1 MEQYKKPL
9 VCSKYEAVNG
19 IIPLAAAIVGAA
31 TAIGG
36 AIAGMSAAQAA
47 AVGVAAGLKAVPL
60 GSRDN
65 HLILTRSTTLQE
77 A

>member
-19 IIPLAAAIVGAA
+19 IIPLAAIAAAA

-36 AIAGMSAAQAA
+36 AVAGMSAAEAA
-47 AVGVAAGLKAVPL
+47 AVGVAAGLKAMPL

-77 A
+77 V

>member
-19 IIPLAAAIVGAA
+19 ILPLAAIAAAA
-31 TAIGG
+31 TAVGG
-36 AIAGMSAAQAA
+36 AVASASVAEAA
-47 AVGVAAGLKAVPL
+47 AAGVALGLKAVPL

-77 A
+77 V

>member
-19 IIPLAAAIVGAA
+19 IIPLAAAIAGAV

-36 AIAGMSAAQAA
+36 AVAGMSASQAA
-47 AVGVAAGLKAVPL
+47 AAGVAAGLKAVPL